1 MHSDS
6 FGPSGS
12 FPGSTLVSG
21 ARRLMEAVVPDVD
34 ILLADAWG
42 VAAACYDRVG
52 LSHPDR
58 AAFAALSLLPFMPD
72 GPGPDGMKRYF
83 RVDYLTSNDKDEL
96 LAWKADLE
104 RQLRSRRTASW
115 GAGLWRLKKRDEE
128 RGGARFHKAA
138 EALIQWADIFITA
151 GGLTPEGE
159 AFLKDLNKRI
169 LNPSPA
175 SGPAGGMGGG
185 PGGRGLSGGPAGAG
199 PAGRSG
205 GTDAPPG
212 SRPSAAGHAG
222 GSAAARQ
229 AEAAAEAQKDKEEEL
244 KEALAALESLT
255 GMGAIKEQVRTLS
268 NLMKVHKKRA
278 DLGMKIPPI
287 ALHSVFTGRPGTGKT
302 TVARL
307 LGRIFA
313 AQGFLRSGHL
323 VETDRSG
330 LVAGFVG
337 QTAGKVDQAV
347 SEALDGVLFIDEAYT
362 LIPEGSANDFG
373 REAVDTLLKRMEDYR
388 ERIVVVVAGYP
399 DEMKRFLDSNP
410 GLASRFGRRF
420 FFDDFL
426 PDELETIFLRFV
438 ADAGMQLTAGA
449 QGKLR
454 VYLKARYDAR
464 DRHFGN
470 GRMVRNLFELALE
483 NQANRLASYP
493 ELTQELL
500 ASIEEGDLP
509 NQL

>member
-175 SGPAGGMGGG
+175 
-185 PGGRGLSGGPAGAG
+185 AG
-199 PAGRSG
+199 PAGRGG
-205 GTDAPPG
+205 GTDANHG
-212 SRPSAAGHAG
+212 GRPSAAPAAAS
-222 GSAAARQ
+222 SAAARQ

-244 KEALAALESLT
+244 KEALAALEGLT